1 MLPKIHH
8 SLGELTVNSVQ
19 LSKQRSR
26 TLAPVLSN
34 AMAAVKSHLSSHLF
48 GTASTVLRQEMI
60 DRVMSGTFPSKKY
73 R

>member
-1 MLPKIHH
+1 MGKLP
-8 SLGELTVNSVQ
+8 LPLQ

-26 TLAPVLSN
+26 ALAPVLSN
-34 AMAAVKSHLSSHLF
+34 AVSAVKAHLSSHLF

-60 DRVMSGTFPSKKY
+60 DRVMSGAFPSKKY